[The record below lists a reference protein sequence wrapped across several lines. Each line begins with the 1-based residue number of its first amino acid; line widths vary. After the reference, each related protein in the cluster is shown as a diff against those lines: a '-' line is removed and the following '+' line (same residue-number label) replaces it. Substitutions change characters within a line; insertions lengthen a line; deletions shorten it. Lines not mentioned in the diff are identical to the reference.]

1 MCAPQLQYRDEEG
14 TAPAVLELF
23 DDVAAGD
30 EDLED
35 TADEDEDDEDITG
48 SVKAVSG
55 SVARRARLQSGT
67 HKKEGTHIVLNLF
80 AG

>member
-1 MCAPQLQYRDEEG
+1 MCVVHQLQYRDEEG

-35 TADEDEDDEDITG
+35 TADEDDEDEDVTG
-48 SVKAVSG
+48 YVMTS
-55 SVARRARLQSGT
+55 QGT
-67 HKKEGTHIVLNLF
+67 
-80 AG
+80 